1 MLDDNLK
8 TYALVG
14 EDIAN
19 SFLSTIQNSVFDE
32 LSLDACYIP
41 FSVKKED
48 LKSSVEILR
57 ESFAGFNVASP
68 YKRAIAKYIDV
79 LDDKAKT
86 TGTVNTV
93 KCVDGVLYGY
103 NTDTKGFLDSLI
115 GEKINFFDKDI
126 LIIGTGGTAKSIA
139 HVLLDKG
146 AFLTIVTR
154 DFGKAMAFKEE
165 LQTIYNK
172 NRIRVI
178 KGVLPSEKF
187 FAIINAASVELET
200 RFSDMAI
207 HDETYKE
214 LKYIYEFY
222 ICQTSFFLKKALEYG
237 IQYKNGLD
245 MLFYSALAS
254 QKIWLG
260 EDLYSKLN
268 VAALEKIKDQL
279 LACSAA

>member
-1 MLDDNLK
+1 MLGDAVK

-19 SFLSTIQNSVFDE
+19 TFLSTIQNSVFDE

-68 YKRAIAKYIDV
+68 YKRAVTRFMDELSDTARI
-79 LDDKAKT
+79 

-93 KCVDGVLYGY
+93 KNVNGKLYGY
-103 NTDTKGFLDSLI
+103 NTDTTGFLDSLI
-115 GEKINFFDKDI
+115 GEKINFYDRDI

-154 DFGKAMAFKEE
+154 DFGKATAFKDE
-165 LQTIYNK
+165 LQALYNK
-172 NRIRVI
+172 NRIRAI

-200 RFSDMAI
+200 KFSDMAI
-207 HDETYKE
+207 HDETYRDI
-214 LKYIYEFY
+214 KYIYEFY
-222 ICQTSFFLKKALEYG
+222 VCQASFFLKKAMQYG
-237 IQYKNGLD
+237 IKYKNGLD

-260 EDLYSKLN
+260 EELYAKLN
-268 VAALEKIKDQL
+268 FTALESIKDQL
-279 LACSAA
+279 LNCSIV